1 MRPPLVL
8 LASLSAA
15 CVTNTVS
22 PKDDDTT
29 SMRDCD
35 VSVVTTSP
43 TEGATDV
50 SYRSPVVF
58 TLSAPDDS
66 AVVISDYAGTLAVS
80 EDGLTLTWTSDAPLP
95 PDTDITVTLSTCAG
109 DEVVHLHT
117 STLGMP
123 VEDGLLIDGAFAI
136 DLVHA
141 RIRAPE
147 GLGDVIVQLWKEDV
161 LVGVRGIGGGTL
173 DLVGAVGTDDADPVQ
188 QNYCNP
194 TIDLTGDYRAA
205 PYFSVGPVDTT
216 LPFDRGEATI
226 EGMYL
231 TGTFT
236 AEGRSFQDGTFGGTV
251 DTRPLSWILNAS
263 DDPGAIC
270 TLAAALGVACEPCA
284 ADGAPYCLTLVAED
298 VTGTRIATGPIVVID
313 TADCRGCR
321 NWTAATV
328 PAIEERVCP
337 P

>member
-1 MRPPLVL
+1 MRASLVV
-8 LASLSAA
+8 LASLSAG

-22 PKDDDTT
+22 PKDDDT
-29 SMRDCD
+29 SSLRDCD
-35 VSVVTTSP
+35 VSVVAVTP
-43 TEGATDV
+43 ADGATEV
-50 SYRSPVVF
+50 SYRGSVVF
-58 TLSAPDDS
+58 TLSSPDDT
-66 AVVISDYAGTLAVS
+66 AVVTSDVSGSLAVS
-80 EDGLTLTWTSDAPLP
+80 DAGLTLTWTPDRPLAPDA
-95 PDTDITVTLSTCAG
+95 DVTVTLTTCAG
-109 DEVVHLHT
+109 DETVRFHT

-141 RIRAPE
+141 RVLAPA
-147 GLGDVIVQLWKEDV
+147 GLGDVIVQLWREDV

-173 DLVGAVGTDDADPVQ
+173 DLVGAVGTDDADPIQ

-194 TIDLTGDYRAA
+194 TVDLTGDYTAA

-216 LPFDRGEATI
+216 LPFDRGDATI

-236 AEGRSFQDGTFGGTV
+236 ADGQSFQDGTFGGTV
-251 DTRPLSWILNAS
+251 DTRPLAWILNAA
-263 DDPGAIC
+263 DDPAAIC
-270 TLAAALGVACEPCA
+270 ALAASAGVACEPCA
-284 ADGAPYCLTLVAED
+284 ADGEPYCLTMVAEA
-298 VTGTRIATGPIVVID
+298 VTGTRIATGPIVDID

-321 NWTAATV
+321 SWTAATV
-328 PAIEERVCP
+328 PDAEDMVCP